1 MEAWQLVGCG
11 PASGCIG
18 CPPTTEE
25 QRLYFFSCEEVAAE
39 DGGAAAEEQPQM
51 IGPLS
56 VPRPF
61 ASVGMVDSLM
71 PQWDKTGGNWEI
83 TEEDRRMLAEYEA
96 WLPDKV
102 FDARESPAP
111 AHPLPTP
118 SPCSAR
124 RRPAATRFDRATL

>member
-1 MEAWQLVGCG
+1 
-11 PASGCIG
+11 
-18 CPPTTEE
+18 
-25 QRLYFFSCEEVAAE
+25 
-39 DGGAAAEEQPQM
+39 M

-61 ASVGMVDSLM
+61 AGVGMVDSLM

-111 AHPLPTP
+111 LIEP
-118 SPCSAR
+118 SSPMRSSVIG
-124 RRPAATRFDRATL
+124 